1 MQDLQ
6 TGKGSLTRL
15 LPEAQSQVAQS
26 EKAQLQAWC
35 FGWCRWTHQLAG
47 IADQLLDKPLKA
59 KDLDVYLLVQLGIF
73 QIMHTPVA
81 SHAAVDETVKVTK
94 NLKKPWARAVV
105 NALLRNF
112 IRRRAELESG
122 LSEAALFSHPP
133 WLLKQFK
140 SDWPQ
145 RWHSVCQANNQQGPM
160 ILRVN
165 HALTNLHDYTEKLSA
180 LDMKF
185 KTVRDA
191 PHALILENAVNV
203 SALPGFDRGEVS
215 VQDAAAQLAGHQ
227 LTAYVPEGGRLVDA
241 CAAPGGKTAHVLE
254 MGHFSSVLAL
264 DKDAQRLTRV
274 RENITRLDLSQ
285 SVELICCDARE
296 LECWWDGIQNDAVL
310 LDAPCSGTGVI
321 RRHPDIKL
329 LRRDSDIKN
338 LIQLQADMMD
348 SLWQTLRPGG
358 VMLYATCSVLKSE
371 NQEQVQAFLRRT
383 DDAEL
388 IDRVLQIL
396 PGENQMDG
404 FFYAPLRKI
413 SQ

>member
-15 LPEAQSQVAQS
+15 LPVAQSQVAQS

-35 FGWCRWTHQLAG
+35 FGLCRWTHQLAG

-73 QIMHTPVA
+73 QLMHTPIA
-81 SHAAVDETVKVTK
+81 SHAAVDETVKVTRK
-94 NLKKPWARAVV
+94 LKKPWARAVV

-112 IRRRAELESG
+112 IRRRTELESG
-122 LSEAALFSHPP
+122 LSEAAEFSHPP
-133 WLLKQFK
+133 WLLKQIK
-140 SDWPQ
+140 ADWPQ
-145 RWHSVCQANNQQGPM
+145 QWQSVCRSNNLQGPM
-160 ILRVN
+160 TLRVN
-165 HALTNLHDYTEKLSA
+165 HALTNLREYAEKLSS
-180 LDMKF
+180 LDMSF
-185 KTVRDA
+185 HTVSDA

-203 SALPGFDRGEVS
+203 FDLPGFDGGEVS
-215 VQDAAAQLAGHQ
+215 VQDAAAQLASHQ
-227 LTAYVPEGGRLVDA
+227 LTAYVAQGGRLVDA

-264 DKDAQRLTRV
+264 DKDSERLARV
-274 RENITRLDLSQ
+274 RENITRLKLSQ
-285 SVELICCDARE
+285 AVELICCDARE
-296 LECWWDGIQNDAVL
+296 LGGWWDGIQNDAVL

-329 LRRDSDIKN
+329 LRRPSDIKN
-338 LIQLQADMMD
+338 LVKLQADLMD

-358 VMLYATCSVLKSE
+358 VMLYATCSVLKAE
-371 NQEQVQAFLRRT
+371 NQEQVQAFLQRT
-383 DDAEL
+383 EDAEL
-388 IDRVLQIL
+388 INPVLQIL

-404 FFYAPLRKI
+404 FFYAPLRKT